1 MRSWD
6 LGSLDPWGSNYVLY
20 CRKRERSTYFI
31 FGDLSVGSKKSTTLQ
46 YLWDLSGIESNSNDE
61 KKREDLKCIWN
72 AAVLSFAAI
81 GLGYRL
87 WVQGLTNLLWF
98 AATGI
103 CASTSRQSVLLV
115 RLAIQKLQ

>member
-1 MRSWD
+1 MNEVRTIS
-6 LGSLDPWGSNYVLY
+6 LG
-20 CRKRERSTYFI
+20 
-31 FGDLSVGSKKSTTLQ
+31 SVGSKKSTTLQ

-87 WVQGLTNLLWF
+87 WVQD
-98 AATGI
+98 
-103 CASTSRQSVLLV
+103 
-115 RLAIQKLQ
+115 

>member
-6 LGSLDPWGSNYVLY
+6 LSDLWIPGDQTASCTVGSVNEVRTISLG
-20 CRKRERSTYFI
+20 
-31 FGDLSVGSKKSTTLQ
+31 SVGSKKSTTLQ

-87 WVQGLTNLLWF
+87 WVQD
-98 AATGI
+98 
-103 CASTSRQSVLLV
+103 
-115 RLAIQKLQ
+115 